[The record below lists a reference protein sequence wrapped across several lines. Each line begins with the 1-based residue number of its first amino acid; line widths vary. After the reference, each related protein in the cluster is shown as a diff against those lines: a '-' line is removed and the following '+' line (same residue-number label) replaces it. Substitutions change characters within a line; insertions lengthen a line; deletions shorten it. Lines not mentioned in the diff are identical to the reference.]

1 MVAAGAG
8 EGGAGCVGSVAQGE
22 EGELVAGAGGSLGDL
37 GGGERGLLEV
47 ERALSHSWLLLG
59 ADLRAVGRC
68 GRDESVPC

>member
-37 GGGERGLLEV
+37 GGGERERQDV
-47 ERALSHSWLLLG
+47 ERALSHSWLSLG
-59 ADLRAVGRC
+59 EDLRAVGDC
-68 GRDESVPC
+68 PCPEASF